1 MFWKTEWP
9 IRGLIRHSLTTFFT
23 HHHVGQIRHSLTTLK
38 HHVTEWRIWV
48 RSVTPW
54 QLLLRQCYRVTDP
67 DNIFPITSDG
77 SELTSVTPWQLF
89 QIPCYGVT
97 DLRSDPSLPDI
108 FFQTPRSDGSDLW
121 SVTPANLV
129 CKDVSLVFWGAK
141 RFLISN
147 LYGWLIRPRIRH
159 PWVPQKKIQRVTDQT
174 SDRSLL
180 YLLFWCVGWLFFFNS
195 IPPTGGT
202 RKRCPFFCSISFIH
216 QSKIMLLYVIVWC
229 LLSTFGASWCHRCRP
244 APSTSLHKHLELPGR
259 EGAATNWRSGAI
271 ACWAGYQSQRQ

>member
-23 HHHVGQIRHSLTTLK
+23 HHHVGQIRRSLTTLK

-159 PWVPQKKIQRVTDQT
+159 PWVPQKKSKEWPIKPLIGHSFTSCFGVLGDCFFSTQSPLRGVRV
-174 SDRSLL
+174 SAAR
-180 YLLFWCVGWLFFFNS
+180 FF
-195 IPPTGGT
+195 
-202 RKRCPFFCSISFIH
+202 
-216 QSKIMLLYVIVWC
+216 
-229 LLSTFGASWCHRCRP
+229 
-244 APSTSLHKHLELPGR
+244 
-259 EGAATNWRSGAI
+259 AALVSYIKAK
-271 ACWAGYQSQRQ
+271 

>member
-1 MFWKTEWP
+1 M
-9 IRGLIRHSLTTFFT
+9 
-23 HHHVGQIRHSLTTLK
+23 
-38 HHVTEWRIWV
+38 
-48 RSVTPW
+48 
-54 QLLLRQCYRVTDP
+54 TDL
-67 DNIFPITSDG
+67 NSH
-77 SELTSVTPWQLF
+77 TSVTPWQLF

-159 PWVPQKKIQRVTDQT
+159 PWVPQQKIQRVTDQT

-180 YLLFWCVGWLFFFNS
+180 YLLFWCVGWLFFS
-195 IPPTGGT
+195 TQSPLRGV
-202 RKRCPFFCSISFIH
+202 RVSAARFF
-216 QSKIMLLYVIVWC
+216 
-229 LLSTFGASWCHRCRP
+229 
-244 APSTSLHKHLELPGR
+244 
-259 EGAATNWRSGAI
+259 AALVSYIKAK
-271 ACWAGYQSQRQ
+271 